1 MCLVFILNK
10 LIMEICSNYPKDFYL
25 FLTIN
30 LKGTVEYMAKQQVM
44 DVRGGE
50 ANKTWIQWLMH
61 L

>member
-50 ANKTWIQWLMH
+50 ANKT
-61 L
+61 